1 MQLMSYEVY
10 DDHLHHIKL
19 SGKRCIINT
28 INPHSYCVAK
38 KDNVF
43 WQALLQSDVLLPDGS
58 GILWAAAILRHKR
71 IRKIA
76 GADMHEHL
84 LKQLQTKAGKCFY
97 LGASSDTLARI
108 KCRLEEEFPSIQAD
122 FYSPPF
128 KAEFSAKENEH
139 MIQIINAFSP
149 EVLFVGMTAPKQ
161 EKWVFRHASALQ
173 VPVLC
178 SIGAVFDFYAGTKKR
193 SGAFWQ
199 KMGLEWLPR
208 FIREPRRMW
217 NRIFVSI
224 PVFMWDI
231 LRYKLGWLK

>member
-1 MQLMSYEVY
+1 MELMGFKIFTS
-10 DDHLHHIKL
+10 DLNNL
-19 SGKRCIINT
+19 TLLGRRCLINT
-28 INPHSYCVAK
+28 LNPHSYCVAK
-38 KDNVF
+38 RDKIF
-43 WQALLQSDVLLPDGS
+43 KQALLQSDILLPDGS

-84 LKQLQTKAGKCFY
+84 LQQLQTKAGKCFY
-97 LGASSDTLARI
+97 LGASVETLARI
-108 KCRLEEEFPSIQAD
+108 KERLTKEYPDIQAA

-128 KAEFSAKENEH
+128 KEEFSAKENEQ
-139 MIQIINAFSP
+139 MLQIINAFSP

-161 EKWVFRHASALQ
+161 EKWVFQHASAMQ

-193 SGAFWQ
+193 SGTFWQ
-199 KMGLEWLPR
+199 KIGLEWLPR

-231 LRYKLGWLK
+231 LRYKLGGLK